1 MQKTVPSDSDEIVQS
16 LQHNEDSI
24 FGSPLAK
31 STTTTILKTITTTS
45 IITTYPGTSTEMNE
59 QTESTSQHPN
69 TEKPSESNTT
79 QESSTSNALMK
90 RTTAATTLSQTL
102 GITSL
107 DASQDDTTT
116 SSDDMR
122 TKETSSYDVTTLENP
137 SPSNVKA
144 TTTEMSSTS
153 KTADCPDHVP
163 EDLCQT
169 H

>member
-16 LQHNEDSI
+16 LQHDEDSI

-31 STTTTILKTITTTS
+31 TTTTTILKTITTTS
-45 IITTYPGTSTEMNE
+45 IITTYPGTSTETNE
-59 QTESTSQHPN
+59 HKESTSQQPTTAN
-69 TEKPSESNTT
+69 PSESKTT
-79 QESSTSNALMK
+79 QESSTFNVPTK
-90 RTTAATTLSQTL
+90 RTTVATTLSQTL
-102 GITSL
+102 GITSS

-116 SSDDMR
+116 TSYDMR
-122 TKETSSYDVTTLENP
+122 TQETSSYDVTTQENSSLP
-137 SPSNVKA
+137 NVKP

-153 KTADCPDHVP
+153 KTVDCPDHVP